1 MRQTRSQ
8 SASRHGNSR
17 LGPTDSKFAEF
28 VDTLCGRR
36 RAVSPARGTCIT
48 VSDKGEAVALN
59 QTVAYKSMML
69 SGVPNFAF
77 AVGYTNSSWTLK
89 VDLVCEHLCRML
101 AHMDAEGHDT
111 VTPILDEREIE
122 LRPLLDFQA
131 GYVQR
136 TVDSFPRQGS
146 HGPWKVQMSYKA
158 DRRRLRNGPVEDP
171 ALCFQTS
178 PSAHR
183 PQPVAA

>member
-1 MRQTRSQ
+1 MANIWARKSTAELLNEATEGDGIDGEVRALKRTL
-8 SASRHGNSR
+8 SALNLVA
-17 LGPTDSKFAEF
+17 LGAVQLA
-28 VDTLCGRR
+28 VD
-36 RAVSPARGTCIT
+36 
-48 VSDKGEAVALN
+48 GEAVDLAS
-59 QTVAYKSMML
+59 QMVYKGTML
-69 SGVPNFAF
+69 SGVPNA
-77 AVGYTNSSWTLK
+77 AMAIGYTNASWTLK